1 MKISYKKGFTLIELL
16 VVISI
21 VSVLSSTVL
30 VALEG
35 AKAKGRDAQRITQI
49 KEVQKALA
57 LYYLNHG
64 VYPDNLG
71 PQSFDQSI
79 PQNWPNMMTPLSS
92 VNLIKATIGKVD
104 SSNMSDSK
112 FSLFIKQA
120 LASIGPSYF
129 ACSIQDPLYRTA
141 QDHQY
146 SYGYVVSA
154 DKKSYKIRFYMEGP
168 ALLSN
173 SITGAFLD
181 AQATGNTACDS
192 NFKYYC
198 VGSTL

>member
-1 MKISYKKGFTLIELL
+1 MKKAKNRGFTLIELL

-30 VALEG
+30 VALNG
-35 AKAKGRDAQRITQI
+35 AKMKGRDAMRITQI

-64 VYPDNLG
+64 VYPDNSVA
-71 PQSFDQSI
+71 PAFDESI
-79 PQNWPNMMTPLSS
+79 PRNWVDMITPLNNE
-92 VNLIKATIGKVD
+92 NLIKATVSQESVPK
-104 SSNMSDSK
+104 
-112 FSLFIKQA
+112 SLALINIA
-120 LASIGPSYF
+120 LAAVGGGPVYYG
-129 ACSIQDPLYRTA
+129 CSIQDPLYKTA
-141 QDHQY
+141 TDYQY

-154 DKKSYKIRFYMEGP
+154 DKKSYKIRFYLEGS

-173 SITGAFLD
+173 SVTGTFLD
-181 AQATGNTACDS
+181 ANTTGQTACDS
-192 NFKYYC
+192 AQGYYC

>member
-35 AKAKGRDAQRITQI
+35 AKAKGRDAQRISQI

-57 LYYLNHG
+57 IYYLNHG
-64 VYPDNLG
+64 VYPDNSTL
-71 PQSFDQSI
+71 PLAFSDNI
-79 PQNWPNMMTPLSS
+79 PLNWKDMMLPLNNE
-92 VNLIKATIGKVD
+92 NLIKATFVQAEIP
-104 SSNMSDSK
+104 DSK
-112 FSLFIKQA
+112 FSFLIKKA
-120 LASIGPSYF
+120 IAAVGGPAYHK
-129 ACSIQDPLYRTA
+129 CSIQDPLYRTA

-181 AQATGNTACDS
+181 NEVTGNTACDA

>member
-1 MKISYKKGFTLIELL
+1 MNKNKGFTLIELL

-64 VYPDNLG
+64 VYPDNTVA
-71 PQSFDQSI
+71 PAFDESI
-79 PQNWPNMMTPLSS
+79 PHNWVDMITPLNSE
-92 VNLIKATIGKVD
+92 NLIKATISKEP
-104 SSNMSDSK
+104 MSPY
-112 FSLFIKQA
+112 FSLLNIA
-120 LASIGPSYF
+120 YAAVGGGPIYYG
-129 ACSIQDPLYRTA
+129 CSIQDPLYKTA
-141 QDHQY
+141 SDYQY

-154 DKKSYKIRFYMEGP
+154 DKKSYKIRFYLEGP

-173 SITGAFLD
+173 SITGTFLD
-181 AQATGNTACDS
+181 AQATGNTACDA

>member
-35 AKAKGRDAQRITQI
+35 AKAKGRDAQRISQI

-57 LYYLNHG
+57 IYYLNHG
-64 VYPDNLG
+64 EYPPVN
-71 PQSFDQSI
+71 PQAFDASI
-79 PQNWPNMMTPLSS
+79 PQNWVVMMTPLNNE
-92 VNLIKATIGKVD
+92 NLIKATFAQIE
-104 SSNMSDSK
+104 NTDSK
-112 FSLFIKQA
+112 FSFLIKKA
-120 LASIGPSYF
+120 IAAVGGPVYHK
-129 ACSIQDPLYRTA
+129 CSIQDPLYRTA
-141 QDHQY
+141 ADHKY
-146 SYGYVVSA
+146 SYGYVTSA
-154 DKKSYKIRFYMEGP
+154 DRKSYKIRFYMEGP

-173 SITGAFLD
+173 SITGTFLD
-181 AQATGNTACDS
+181 AAVTGETACDA
-192 NFKYYC
+192 NEKYYC

>member
-1 MKISYKKGFTLIELL
+1 MKNSLKKGFTLIELL

-35 AKAKGRDAQRITQI
+35 AKAKGRDAQRISQI

-64 VYPDNLG
+64 AYPDNVG
-71 PQSFDQSI
+71 AQAFDASI
-79 PQNWPNMMTPLSS
+79 PQNWVGMMTPLNNE
-92 VNLIKATIGKVD
+92 NLIKATFAQND
-104 SSNMSDSK
+104 NTDSK
-112 FSLFIKQA
+112 FSFLIKKA
-120 LASIGPSYF
+120 IAAVGGPIYYK
-129 ACSIQDPLYRTA
+129 CSIQDPLYRTA
-141 QDHQY
+141 SDHQY

-154 DKKSYKIRFYMEGP
+154 DKKSYKIRFYLEGP

-173 SITGAFLD
+173 SITGSFLND
-181 AQATGNTACDS
+181 AVTTGNTACDA
-192 NFKYYC
+192 NEKYYC